1 MTKLSKRA
9 KAAKALIVP
18 EKKYGLTEAVALI
31 KQTAKAKFDESVDLA
46 VNLGVDP
53 RKADQMI
60 RASVALPNG
69 TGKTVR
75 VLVLAKGAKVA
86 EATAAGADHAGGQ
99 ELIDKIA
106 EGWME
111 FDRVVATPDMMG
123 AVGKIGKLLG
133 PRGLMPNPKVGTVT
147 QDVGKT
153 VTAIKAGQVEF
164 RVDKAGII
172 HVPVGRASFEPKKLE
187 ENIATLLETVRR
199 MRPAS
204 AKGTFMKAI
213 TLSSTMGPGVR
224 LDATAFIS

>member
-9 KAAKALIVP
+9 KAAKALITP
-18 EKKYGLTEAVALI
+18 EKKYALNEAVALI
-31 KQTAKAKFDESVDLA
+31 KQTAKAKFDESVDMA

-60 RASVALPNG
+60 RGTVALPNG

-75 VLVLAKGAKVA
+75 VLVLAKGPKVA
-86 EATAAGADHAGGQ
+86 EGTAAGADHSGGQ

-111 FDRVVATPDMMG
+111 FDRIVATPDMMG
-123 AVGKIGKLLG
+123 AVGKIGKILG

-147 QDVGKT
+147 LDIGKT
-153 VTAIKAGQVEF
+153 VAAIKAGQVEF
-164 RVDKAGII
+164 RVDKAGIL
-172 HVPVGRASFEPKKLE
+172 HVPVGRASFEAAKLE
-187 ENIATLLETVRR
+187 ENISTLLETVRR
-199 MRPAS
+199 LRPSS

-213 TLSSTMGPGVR
+213 TISSTMGPGVP
-224 LDATAFIS
+224 LDVTSFIS